1 MSKILIVPDVHGR
14 TFWHQAKELVDQVDQ
29 IVFLGDY
36 LDPYPHEGISFNE
49 AFEEFNEILE
59 FKKEYPDIV
68 TLLVGNHDMHY
79 IIDEFMNC
87 SRRNME
93 MQGQLHELYNSNLD
107 LFKLIHTESDWLF
120 SHAGVYKNWMDKYE
134 LTLDDLNLQTFLN
147 SHWPALEDLSWYR
160 GGDNSVG
167 SCIWADIRESVDYGL
182 IPNYKQVVGHTQ
194 LNEKPYISDKIAC
207 LDVRRCFIL
216 DTETNEINEPSEA
229 FSETIN

>member
-14 TFWHQAKELVDQVDQ
+14 TFWHRATELVDKVDQ

-36 LDPYPHEGISFNE
+36 LDPYPHEGISFDE

-68 TLLVGNHDMHY
+68 KLLVGNHDMHY
-79 IIDEFMNC
+79 ILDEFMNC
-87 SRRNME
+87 SRRNIE
-93 MQGQLHELYNSNLD
+93 MQDQLHELYNANLE
-107 LFKLIHTESDWLF
+107 LFKLVHIEDDWMF
-120 SHAGVYKNWMDKYE
+120 SHAGVYKNWMEKYE
-134 LTLDDLNLQTFLN
+134 FTLDDLNLQNFLN
-147 SHWPALEDLSWYR
+147 SQWPALEDLSWYR

-167 SCIWADIRESVDYGL
+167 SCVWADIRESVNYKL

-194 LNEKPYISDKIAC
+194 LNEKPYITDTITC

-216 DTETNEINEPSEA
+216 DTETNEINELSEE
-229 FSETIN
+229 FSETTN

>member
-14 TFWHQAKELVDQVDQ
+14 TFWHRATELVDKVDQ

-36 LDPYPHEGISFNE
+36 LDPYPHEGISFDE

-59 FKKEYPDIV
+59 FKKEYPDLV

-79 IIDEFMNC
+79 IINEFMNC
-87 SRRNME
+87 SRRNIE
-93 MQGQLHELYNSNLD
+93 MQGQLHDLYNSNLD
-107 LFKLIHTESDWLF
+107 LFKLIYIEDDWIF
-120 SHAGVYKNWMDKYE
+120 SHAGVYKNWMEKYE
-134 LTLDDLNLQTFLN
+134 FTLDDLNLQTFLN
-147 SHWPALEDLSWYR
+147 LHWPALEDLSWYR

-167 SCIWADIRESVDYGL
+167 SCIWADIRESVNYGL

-194 LNEKPYISDKIAC
+194 LNEKPYISDKISC

-216 DTETNEINEPSEA
+216 DTETNEINEPSEE
-229 FSETIN
+229 FSETTN

>member
-14 TFWHQAKELVDQVDQ
+14 TFWHQAKELMDQVDQ

-36 LDPYPHEGISFNE
+36 LDPYPHEGISFDE

-59 FKKEYPDIV
+59 FKKEYPDLV

-87 SRRNME
+87 SRRNIE

-107 LFKLIHTESDWLF
+107 LFKLIHIEDDWIF
-120 SHAGVYKNWMDKYE
+120 SHAGVYKAWMDKYE
-134 LTLDDLNLQTFLN
+134 FTLENLNLQTFLN
-147 SHWPALEDLSWYR
+147 SHWPALEDLSLYR
-160 GGDNSVG
+160 GGRNSVG
-167 SCIWADIRESVDYGL
+167 SCIWADIRESVGHDL

-194 LNEKPYISDKIAC
+194 LNEKPYITDTIAC

-216 DTETNEINEPSEA
+216 DTETNEINEPSEE